1 MGCPPPP
8 DNSTPPLIIQPP
20 PLIIQPPPLIIQPLD
35 VCVAGIFLYILD
47 SGAGGEL
54 NKTAWARNR
63 AEREKKAREEL
74 EAEKKKTGEAM
85 KACEADSYASHITP
99 STAFHIR
106 NRYLSRV
113 GTKVRILFSQQFFT
127 QFKILSYF

>member
-1 MGCPPPP
+1 MC
-8 DNSTPPLIIQPP
+8 
-20 PLIIQPPPLIIQPLD
+20 
-35 VCVAGIFLYILD
+35 AGVLLYILD

-63 AEREKKAREEL
+63 AEKEKKAREEM
-74 EAEKKKTGEAM
+74 ESEKKKAGEAM
-85 KACEADSYASHITP
+85 KTRGGDSYTSEIAP

-113 GTKVRILFSQQFFT
+113 GTKVSQPFFKKFSLLSSLLF
-127 QFKILSYF
+127 LDA